1 MGTGKTAG
9 LIMIVCGSVICLGAV
24 LFVVSG
30 IAGGQV
36 GIPGAILGIGL
47 FGVLPLLLLG
57 GAGAYL
63 YSRGRAEES
72 ELKGDPQEGA
82 TARPDPGARQG
93 IARQHHDRDQDESR
107 RSEKRD
113 LRASQ
118 PGPIRRLYRLE
129 HTNIFLAGRCA
140 RRQHYLPELRQRA
153 RGWAKASSSVRIVG
167 LSLLFPPDT
176 VVSSSEFQV
185 SG

>member
-129 HTNIFLAGRCA
+129 HTKHFSRRTLRASAALPARTAAACA
-140 RRQHYLPELRQRA
+140 TGWQRH
-153 RGWAKASSSVRIVG
+153 R
-167 LSLLFPPDT
+167 
-176 VVSSSEFQV
+176 QV
-185 SG
+185 SVLWG